1 MIRSVR
7 IGQACYH
14 VFHAVPSMVA
24 REMNFFLDEGLVKQS
39 GQPAFETLPGGL
51 TPFNVEK
58 ISLAQAMKERG
69 VTVATDVKPST
80 VGYLN
85 RRGAKLRIVAGWLNH
100 QPTWVMSRA
109 EIRDPAELRG
119 RAVGLRDLGGN
130 HYDALAYWLKE
141 AGLDPQRDV
150 SYVRGVW
157 DGQAA
162 LRAGDVDA
170 AFLPMSEGPPLLD
183 EGFNLLIDLSTLYP
197 NGRPERV
204 VVATDELI
212 QERPEWVKALVR
224 GLIRT
229 YWFTRTMPDNFR
241 YLNSLERRLRLRP
254 IEDAGIALPN
264 PGTIAGDR
272 RGRMRSFD
280 PEECLVPPLSRTP
293 RHCEELPFPIDGLP
307 SGFDDYVRQCISTGE
322 LDEEDVKALEDSLC
336 LDITREAFTELAARP
351 DLQSDLRRVREVAGR
366 VGF

>member
-1 MIRSVR
+1 
-7 IGQACYH
+7 
-14 VFHAVPSMVA
+14 
-24 REMNFFLDEGLVKQS
+24 
-39 GQPAFETLPGGL
+39 
-51 TPFNVEK
+51 
-58 ISLAQAMKERG
+58 
-69 VTVATDVKPST
+69 
-80 VGYLN
+80 
-85 RRGAKLRIVAGWLNH
+85 
-100 QPTWVMSRA
+100 MSRA

-141 AGLDPQRDV
+141 AGLDPQRGV

-162 LRAGDVDA
+162 LRAGVVDA
-170 AFLPMSEGPPLLD
+170 ACLPMSEGPPLLD

-204 VVATDELI
+204 VVVTDELV
-212 QERPEWVKALVR
+212 QERPEWVKALVK

-229 YWFTRTMPDNFR
+229 YWFMRTMPDNFR

-322 LDEEDVKALEDSLC
+322 LDEEDVNALEDSLC
-336 LDITREAFTELAARP
+336 LDITREAFAELAARP
-351 DLQSDLRRVREVAGR
+351 ELQSDLRRVREVAGR